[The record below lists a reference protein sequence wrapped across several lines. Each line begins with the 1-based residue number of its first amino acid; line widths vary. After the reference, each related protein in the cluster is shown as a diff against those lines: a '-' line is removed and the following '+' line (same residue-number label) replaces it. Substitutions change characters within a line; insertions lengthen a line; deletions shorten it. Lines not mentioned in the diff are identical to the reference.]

1 MSSSTL
7 GAYKAE
13 HLKKKGDAEVRKE
26 NYRDAIKHYSEAL
39 EVRSYGFVVA
49 QGRGAE
55 ATRRSL
61 FVDGIRPDTQVSL
74 FFVPLC
80 LSVEEGWRRRNSR
93 AA

>member
-49 QGRGAE
+49 REQKQQDNPLCRWHP
-55 ATRRSL
+55 TRYS
-61 FVDGIRPDTQVSL
+61 S
-74 FFVPLC
+74 FFVLC
-80 LSVEEGWRRRNSR
+80 SSLSFS
-93 AA
+93 